1 MGSAITPQQNKTKQ
15 NKTSTTHECSKA
27 EMPNVILHS
36 VRMAVSSS
44 NSLLSTSLLKPS
56 FSHFPLKRLV
66 SIPTCLYNSNNNN
79 KKLSTATPACAIATD
94 SSQSHTQTATFSLND
109 ETQIEKTEK
118 LLLPTNQSS
127 QNLLRIRHT
136 VILILSKSS

>member
-1 MGSAITPQQNKTKQ
+1 MPSPPNKTKQ

-66 SIPTCLYNSNNNN
+66 SIPTCLYNSNNNNNN

>member
-1 MGSAITPQQNKTKQ
+1 MVPSPPTKQ
-15 NKTSTTHECSKA
+15 NLHHTTHECSKA
-27 EMPNVILHS
+27 EMPNVILPG

-44 NSLLSTSLLKPS
+44 NSFLSTSLLKPS

-66 SIPTCLYNSNNNN
+66 SIPTCLYNSSNNK

-94 SSQSHTQTATFSLND
+94 SSQSHAQTATFSLND
-109 ETQIEKTEK
+109 ETQIEKTER
-118 LLLPTNQSS
+118 LVLPTNQSS

-136 VILILSKSS
+136 VILILSKS